1 MSNSKVKTDL
11 FFSVMTLLT
20 GKESPSHVSLHQLL
34 LSLLLSTK
42 HLTTVSPRIQTII
55 DTLSFVLEDAD
66 GKKRISRSDF
76 DYIF

>member
-1 MSNSKVKTDL
+1 MSL
-11 FFSVMTLLT
+11 MT
-20 GKESPSHVSLHQLL
+20 GKENPSHVSLHQLL

-42 HLTTVSPRIQTII
+42 HFATVSPRIQAII
-55 DTLSFVLEDAD
+55 DILCFVLEDGD

>member
-1 MSNSKVKTDL
+1 MS
-11 FFSVMTLLT
+11 LLT

-42 HLTTVSPRIQTII
+42 HFATVTPRIQTII
-55 DTLSFVLEDAD
+55 DTLCFVLEDAD
-66 GKKRISRSDF
+66 GKRRISRSDF